1 MEHSLSRALELV
13 GVVSLATWTYLLL
26 FRGGF
31 WRIHESSTPPVS
43 ETPTK
48 ARVVVLIPARDEAAF
63 IGKAVTSLLTQ
74 EYEGPVDVLVI
85 DDHSSDGTRDEA
97 WRAAKALN
105 ASDRLRVVSAG
116 PLPPGWTGKLWA
128 LSEGLRHLHD
138 SDAAYFLLSDADIT
152 HSPTNI
158 SELTALA
165 GSGNLDLVS
174 LMVRLHC
181 ESQAERAL
189 IPAFLFFFFMLYP
202 PAWISQPQR
211 RTAAA
216 AGGCILIRPPA
227 LAEIGGI
234 PAIRSE
240 LIDDCALAKNVKKT
254 GARIFL
260 GATAQTRSLRAY
272 GKWSDIEQMISRTA
286 FTQLQ
291 YSPTLLVAALLA
303 MAAIFIAPP
312 LLLFAGSLP
321 AWTTGVAS
329 WLLMSI
335 CFWPAVRFYNLSPFR
350 AFSLPAVALFYAAA
364 TVHSALLYW
373 RGQGGLWK
381 GRVQGSARA

>member
-1 MEHSLSRALELV
+1 M
-13 GVVSLATWTYLLL
+13 
-26 FRGGF
+26 
-31 WRIHESSTPPVS
+31 
-43 ETPTK
+43 
-48 ARVVVLIPARDEAAF
+48 IPARDEAAF
-63 IGKAVTSLLTQ
+63 IGKSVTSLLTQ
-74 EYEGPVDVLVI
+74 DYEGRIDVIVI

-97 WRAAKALN
+97 LQAAKALN

-128 LSEGLRHLHD
+128 LSEGFRHLDD
-138 SDAAYFLLSDADIT
+138 SDAAYFLLSDADIS

-158 SELTALA
+158 SGLIARA
-165 GSGNLDLVS
+165 GSGNFDLVS

-181 ESQAERAL
+181 ETQAERAL

-202 PAWISQPQR
+202 PAWISQTQR

-216 AGGCILIRPPA
+216 AGGCILIRPRA
-227 LAEIGGI
+227 LAKIGGVT
-234 PAIRSE
+234 AIRNE

-272 GKWSDIEQMISRTA
+272 GRWSDIEQMISRTA

-291 YSPTLLVAALLA
+291 FSTALLVATLLA
-303 MAAIFIAPP
+303 MVVIFIAPP

-321 AWTTGVAS
+321 AWTGLAS

-335 CFWPAVRFYNLSPFR
+335 CFWPAVRLYNLSPLR
-350 AFSLPAVALFYAAA
+350 ALSLPAVALFYAAA

-381 GRVQGSARA
+381 GRVQGSTSA

>member
-1 MEHSLSRALELV
+1 MEHSLSWALELV
-13 GVVSLATWTYLLL
+13 GVVSLAAWTYLLL

-31 WRIHESSTPPVS
+31 WRIQEAVTNPAS
-43 ETPTK
+43 EPHPNS
-48 ARVVVLIPARDEAAF
+48 RVVVLIPARDEAAF

-74 EYEGPVDVLVI
+74 EYEGLIDVLVI
-85 DDHSSDGTRDEA
+85 DDNSSDGTRDEA
-97 WRAAKALN
+97 LQAAKALN
-105 ASDRLRVVSAG
+105 ASARLRVVSAA

-138 SDAAYFLLSDADIT
+138 SDPDYFLLSDADIT

-158 SELTALA
+158 RELTARA
-165 GSGNLDLVS
+165 GSGNFDLVS

-216 AGGCILIRPPA
+216 AGGCILIRPPM
-227 LAEIGGI
+227 LAKIGGI
-234 PAIRSE
+234 TAIRNE
-240 LIDDCALAKNVKKT
+240 LIDDCALAKKVKKT

-260 GATAQTRSLRAY
+260 GATTQTRSLRSY
-272 GKWSDIEQMISRTA
+272 DTWSDIAQMISRTA

-291 YSPTLLVAALLA
+291 YSTTLLVATLLA
-303 MAAIFIAPP
+303 MAVIFIAPP

-321 AWTTGVAS
+321 AWTGLAS
-329 WLLMSI
+329 WLLMSF
-335 CFWPAVRFYNLSPFR
+335 CFWPALRLYNLSPFR
-350 AFSLPAVALFYAAA
+350 ALSLPAVALFYAAA
-364 TVHSALLYW
+364 TVHSALLHW

-381 GRVQGSARA
+381 GRVQGSTSA